1 MASQAEALRERGN
14 IGAAFTYNEPLV
26 GYEYVRDAAME
37 ERKRG
42 MKNILV
48 TNGAFTEETEEAVL
62 PYIDAMNIDLK
73 GFTED
78 YYEKLGGD
86 LETVKAFIKKAV
98 RACHVEITTLVVPG
112 ENNSVD
118 EMRKLAEWVA
128 ALDCEI
134 PLHVTRFFPRWKM
147 RDREA
152 ADVGNVYQ
160 LAEEAGK
167 YLKYVYTGNC

>member
-1 MASQAEALRERGN
+1 M
-14 IGAAFTYNEPLV
+14 

-37 ERKRG
+37 VRKRG

-73 GFTED
+73 GFTEGD
-78 YYEKLGGD
+78 YEKLGGD
-86 LETVKAFIKKAV
+86 LETVKAFMEKAA

-112 ENNSVD
+112 ENNSW
-118 EMRKLAEWVA
+118 MRCGMGEWVA

-167 YLKYVYTGNC
+167 YLKYVYAGNCSFVSRQSVVS

>member
-1 MASQAEALRERGN
+1 M
-14 IGAAFTYNEPLV
+14 
-26 GYEYVRDAAME
+26 
-37 ERKRG
+37 
-42 MKNILV
+42 
-48 TNGAFTEETEEAVL
+48 
-62 PYIDAMNIDLK
+62 
-73 GFTED
+73 
-78 YYEKLGGD
+78 
-86 LETVKAFIKKAV
+86 ETVKAFIKKAV